1 MSIPKK
7 LLAKEEMKSIYK
19 ELIYNILELE
29 RQWKEYALHRKE
41 YPYTGSIGFI
51 NFADKMDKKFNEI
64 FNNITELK
72 AKKIKY

>member
-1 MSIPKK
+1 MATPIETLSLNVIDLRNKWD
-7 LLAKEEMKSIYK
+7 EYK
-19 ELIYNILELE
+19 
-29 RQWKEYALHRKE
+29 LHRDE

-51 NFADKMDKKFNEI
+51 DFADKMDKKFNEI